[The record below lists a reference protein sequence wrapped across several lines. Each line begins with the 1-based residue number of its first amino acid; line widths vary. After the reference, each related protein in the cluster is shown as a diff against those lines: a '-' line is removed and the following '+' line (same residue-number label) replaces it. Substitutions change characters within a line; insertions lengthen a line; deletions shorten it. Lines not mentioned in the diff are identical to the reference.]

1 MNYVAPRKMTVSS
14 TSGRSVSFEK
24 GEPTFAPPQMH
35 ADLIAVGI
43 VPTEELPEPKNDEV
57 REPIEPKEREA
68 ALFALF
74 EKLILRGKREE
85 FTGVGLPHLAV
96 MKRELGWEVAA
107 KERDATWAKF
117 QQEKATT

>member
-1 MNYVAPRKMTVSS
+1 MNYIAPRNMTVVSV
-14 TSGRSVSFEK
+14 SGRSVAFIK

-35 ADLIAVGI
+35 AELISVGV
-43 VPTEELPEPKNDEV
+43 VPTEELPEPENNEV
-57 REPIEPKEREA
+57 REPLEPAEREK
-68 ALFALF
+68 ALFGLF
-74 EKLILRGKREE
+74 EKLVLRGKRED

-117 QQEKATT
+117 QQEVK